1 MIVVQLL
8 QNEEIVVILDFT
20 VIDAETT
27 GRSDKAD
34 DVTEISAIKYR
45 NGKKIATFSS
55 LVRAQNTILPF
66 VVELTGINDEMLR
79 GAPKINDVI
88 IKLTDFIGDDVIL
101 GHDVDFD
108 FKLVKEAYERVTN
121 ETLNN
126 ETVDTLKISK
136 CLIKDSENHKLSTL
150 CHYFGVDRTNG
161 HRALYDCQQTAQ
173 VYLALVN
180 EFKEDVYE
188 CL

>member
-1 MIVVQLL
+1 MHCGTIIE
-8 QNEEIVVILDFT
+8 NEEIAVILDFT

-45 NGKKIATFSS
+45 NGKRIDSFST
-55 LVRAQNTILPF
+55 LIKAKNPILPF
-66 VVELTGINDEMLR
+66 VVELTGINDHMLEA
-79 GAPKINDVI
+79 APKIDDVI
-88 IKLTDFIGDDVIL
+88 IKLKQFIGEDIIL

-108 FKLVKEAYERVTN
+108 YKLINESYERVTGN
-121 ETLNN
+121 QLNN
-126 ETVDTLKISK
+126 HKVDTLKIAK

-150 CHYFGVDRTNG
+150 CQYFGVERKNG
-161 HRALYDCQQTAQ
+161 HRALYDCHQTAQ
-173 VYLALVN
+173 VYLELVKHY
-180 EFKEDVYE
+180 KEEIYE